1 MTANFMSDAIH
12 IQAECF
18 GELKAMTGG
27 AWLALTLERPAT
39 AARALEAAG
48 AACPG
53 AAGLLARTACA
64 RGDTLL
70 ARDAELVDGDRIAFI
85 PPVSGG

>member
-1 MTANFMSDAIH
+1 MPDTVH

-18 GELKAMTGG
+18 GELQAMIGQ
-27 AWLALTLERPAT
+27 AHLALILERPAT
-39 AARALEAAG
+39 AEQALEAAG
-48 AACPG
+48 AIHPG
-53 AAGLLARTACA
+53 AAGLLSRTACA

-70 ARDAELVDGDRIAFI
+70 ARGAELADGDRIAFI